1 MALELKSLFD
11 KQSPSTVRICHSV
24 GTARTHDV
32 VIESDGCKQIPKII
46 KNPLGI
52 PSTKESPIGS
62 GTYSGG
68 TVPSSISKIFL
79 ILVPREGSVF
89 HQRFDT
95 QPQPSVNVI
104 VAIALLFVCG
114 FS

>member
-11 KQSPSTVRICHSV
+11 KQSLSTVRICHSV
-24 GTARTHDV
+24 GTTRTHDV
-32 VIESDGCKQIPKII
+32 VIESDGCKQIPKIM

-62 GTYSGG
+62 GTSSE
-68 TVPSSISKIFL
+68 PSSFSKIIL